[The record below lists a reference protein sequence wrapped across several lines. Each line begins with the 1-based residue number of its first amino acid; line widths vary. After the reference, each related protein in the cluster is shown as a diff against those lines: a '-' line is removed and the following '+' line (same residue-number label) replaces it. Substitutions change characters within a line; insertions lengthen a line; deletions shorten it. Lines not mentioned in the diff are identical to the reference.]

1 MTKHP
6 SSLGSVLPAAG

>member
-6 SSLGSVLPAAG
+6 SSRQQR